1 MLAQVDEAFQGPKI
15 DWFALSPIVILV
27 AGAITLLVVSALLR
41 GRLRKGLYALFTA
54 SFAGAAGTMAI
65 ILWHKISD
73 GGPRS
78 LVDDAVHL
86 DGFSVF
92 ITIVICAAVLLT
104 SLFLDDYLR
113 REELDGAEAYGLIL
127 LAAAGGIIMSMA
139 ADFIVLFLGLEIL
152 SIALYVLAASHLRR
166 IDSQESGVKYFIL
179 GGFSSAFLLYGIALT
194 YGATGS
200 TRFVAITD
208 FLSKNIVTDKG
219 LLLAGMAMLL
229 VGLGFKVSAAPFHS
243 WAPDVYQGAPSPV
256 TGFMASAGKAAAFA
270 ALLRVFVSVF
280 ATRVSD
286 WQPAIF
292 VMAVLTLIIGSV
304 LAVVQTNVKRM
315 LAYSSISHAGFMLMG
330 VYAAS
335 DRGISSVLVYAF
347 SYAVMVLG
355 TFGVVALIGRK
366 GDADHRLSSYRGL
379 AKERPVLALAF
390 AVFLLA
396 QAGTPI
402 TSGFIAKLAVIRAA
416 AESGHYVLP
425 VVAMLS
431 AAISA
436 FLYLRIVYT
445 MFFDEEA
452 EGVTREKLRVPFSAT
467 VGLALALGFTLLV
480 GVFPGWLIDLAQNA
494 HIA

>member
-1 MLAQVDEAFQGPKI
+1 
-15 DWFALSPIVILV
+15 
-27 AGAITLLVVSALLR
+27 
-41 GRLRKGLYALFTA
+41 
-54 SFAGAAGTMAI
+54 
-65 ILWHKISD
+65 
-73 GGPRS
+73 
-78 LVDDAVHL
+78 
-86 DGFSVF
+86 
-92 ITIVICAAVLLT
+92 
-104 SLFLDDYLR
+104 
-113 REELDGAEAYGLIL
+113 
-127 LAAAGGIIMSMA
+127 
-139 ADFIVLFLGLEIL
+139 
-152 SIALYVLAASHLRR
+152 
-166 IDSQESGVKYFIL
+166 
-179 GGFSSAFLLYGIALT
+179 
-194 YGATGS
+194 
-200 TRFVAITD
+200 
-208 FLSKNIVTDKG
+208 
-219 LLLAGMAMLL
+219 
-229 VGLGFKVSAAPFHS
+229 
-243 WAPDVYQGAPSPV
+243 
-256 TGFMASAGKAAAFA
+256 
-270 ALLRVFVSVF
+270 
-280 ATRVSD
+280 
-286 WQPAIF
+286 
-292 VMAVLTLIIGSV
+292 V

-480 GVFPGWLIDLAQNA
+480 GVFPGWLIDLAQHA
-494 HIA
+494 HLA